1 MKGIYDNKFNCKLK
15 SLKVGDF
22 VLVRNEY
29 PSSKIENRWLEIPH
43 KIISRDDKSIPVY
56 KVKNSIDQAIELK
69 HQLLLIYIF
78 CQETDSISSCSECST
93 CESERM
99 K

>member
-1 MKGIYDNKFNCKLK
+1 M
-15 SLKVGDF
+15 
-22 VLVRNEY
+22 RNEY
-29 PSSKIENRWLEIPH
+29 PSSKIENRWLEIPY
-43 KIISRDDKSIPVY
+43 KIISRDDKSIQVY

-69 HQLLLIYIF
+69 HRNQLLLIYIF
-78 CQETDSISSCSECST
+78 CQEIDRISSCSECST